1 MVKKKGGVGRVV
13 KVGGV
18 VVGGFV
24 EVLFWEFNEGDF
36 VLVKVKGWL
45 VWFV

>member
-1 MVKKKGGVGRVV
+1 MKKKGGGGRVF

-18 VVGGFV
+18 VVGVFV
-24 EVLFWEFNEGDF
+24 EVLFWEFNVGDF